1 MPTSVRWIPIAE
13 RGCLVVFFAWLAALP
28 LPFGSVVEGARL
40 PLIAVP
46 LALCTIAALLRYYAT
61 RDRTNTAQPTRAW
74 LIWALGGFL
83 FVLVGA
89 AQLVPLPSSVLRIVS
104 PESDV
109 IWARASAVAALAG
122 VRGGTAHPVTID
134 PAATKLEVL
143 RMMALLGTFLFCALQ
158 MRHHVRRMLLAAVL
172 CLAALFETLYGVREA
187 VMQRYAIWGWV
198 NRLIFNRVTGTFVNP
213 NHFAHYIA
221 IVLPMAV
228 FLIALAWHDAGPP
241 RVKVVRRLA
250 ALVEHQLFFVGFA
263 VLSIIACLSAMLLA
277 SSRGALL
284 ALAAGFLGC
293 GALLPGRRVLRVTL
307 AAAAGAVVLTALIF
321 FLGIGR
327 TVGRFTPSAGERET
341 FGGRRVGITAAA
353 RVWERFSLL
362 GSGLGTFSRVVSM
375 EQRED
380 LDRLYNHAHNDYME
394 FAATSGTLGIVIA
407 LVTLLG
413 GTITLVR
420 MTFGAASK
428 ELSWRRR
435 AYQAAAL
442 TSIFIAMV
450 HALVDFNFFIPAN
463 PATLAAI
470 AGAAVATVDHDL
482 RARRASV

>member
-61 RDRTNTAQPTRAW
+61 RERGNTAQPARAW
-74 LIWALGGFL
+74 TIWTIGAFL
-83 FVLVGA
+83 FILVGA
-89 AQLVPLPSSVLRIVS
+89 LQLVPMPHPLLRMIS
-104 PESDV
+104 PESDA
-109 IWARASAVAALAG
+109 IWTRASAVAALAG
-122 VRGGTAHPVTID
+122 VHGGSAHPVTVD
-134 PAATKLEVL
+134 PAATSLELL
-143 RMMALLGTFLFCALQ
+143 RMIALLATFTFSALL

-172 CLAALFETLYGVREA
+172 CIAALFETLYGVREA

-221 IVLPMAV
+221 IILPMAV
-228 FLIALAWHDAGPP
+228 FLIAIAWRDAAPP
-241 RVKVVRRLA
+241 HVKLVRRLA
-250 ALVEHQLFFVGFA
+250 LLVEHQLFLVGFA
-263 VLSIIACLSAMLLA
+263 LLAIGACLAAMLLA

-293 GALLPGRRVLRVTL
+293 GALIPGRRIARVTL
-307 AAAAGAVVLTALIF
+307 AAAAGFVVLTALVF
-321 FLGIGR
+321 FLGAGR

-341 FGGRRVGITAAA
+341 FGGRRIGITAAV
-353 RVWERFSLL
+353 RVWERFSLM

-380 LDRLYNHAHNDYME
+380 LDRLYNHAHDDYIE
-394 FAATSGTLGIVIA
+394 LAATTGTLGIVIA
-407 LVTLLG
+407 LVTLAG
-413 GTITLVR
+413 GYVTLVR
-420 MTFGAASK
+420 MTFGAQSK

-435 AYQAAAL
+435 AFQAAAL
-442 TSIFIAMV
+442 TSILIAIV

-470 AGAAVATVDHDL
+470 AGAAVATIDHDL
-482 RARRASV
+482 RKR